1 MTRRSVL
8 AATLTGIAIVT
19 ASASLHVAP
28 RLLWNET
35 ASVPVGLYRVQ
46 PGSALHVG
54 DITAIRLPDRLA
66 LLLSS
71 RGYLPF
77 GVPLLK
83 PVAALPGQNV
93 CRTKG
98 SITIDGERAGG
109 ALASDHR
116 GRPLPVWQGCHR
128 LLPDEIFVMNPA
140 EPRSLDGRYFGPLP
154 AVSVIGRAIPVWIT
168 TGRAEPLS
176 YEMPSPVLLP
186 PPLQ

>member
-1 MTRRSVL
+1 MTQRSVL

-35 ASVPVGLYRVQ
+35 ASVPIGLYRVQ

-77 GVPLLK
+77 GIPLLK

-93 CRTKG
+93 CRAKD
-98 SITIDGERAGG
+98 SVTIDGDHAGD
-109 ALASDHR
+109 ALDNDHR
-116 GRPLPVWQGCHR
+116 GRPLPVWQGCRR
-128 LLPDEIFVMNPA
+128 LSPGEIFVMNPA

-154 AVSVIGRAIPVWIT
+154 ASAVIGRAV
-168 TGRAEPLS
+168 PLW
-176 YEMPSPVLLP
+176 LP
-186 PPLQ
+186 ASHAPHIKGDRS